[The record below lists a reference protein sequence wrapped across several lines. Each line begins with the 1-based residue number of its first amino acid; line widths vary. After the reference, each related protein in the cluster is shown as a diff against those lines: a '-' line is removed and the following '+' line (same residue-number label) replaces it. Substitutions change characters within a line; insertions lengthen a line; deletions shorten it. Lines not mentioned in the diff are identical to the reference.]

1 MNVSKPCVCDVSEIM
16 NSVNSRNCICS
27 EWGDVCEIMHLL
39 SLMVFEI
46 IMFYVFLEFPISFFF
61 CEIAM
66 FACV

>member
-16 NSVNSRNCICS
+16 NSVKSRNCICS

-39 SLMVFEI
+39 SLMFFEI
-46 IMFYVFLEFPISFFF
+46 IMFYVFLEFANLCFF

-66 FACV
+66 FAFV

>member
-46 IMFYVFLEFPISFFF
+46 IRFCVFLEFANLCFL
-61 CEIAM
+61 
-66 FACV
+66 

>member
-16 NSVNSRNCICS
+16 NLLNSRNCICS
-27 EWGDVCEIMHLL
+27 EWCDVCEIMHLL

-46 IMFYVFLEFPISFFF
+46 IMFYVFLEFANLLF

-66 FACV
+66 FVFV